1 MLGRKDSE
9 ETCAKV
15 SASLMGNYRYLGYK
29 HSSEARAAMSLSK
42 SNSVPIEV
50 TDLELETN
58 KLFIIIWFTQLKP

>member
-1 MLGRKDSE
+1 
-9 ETCAKV
+9 
-15 SASLMGNYRYLGYK
+15 MGNYRYLGYK